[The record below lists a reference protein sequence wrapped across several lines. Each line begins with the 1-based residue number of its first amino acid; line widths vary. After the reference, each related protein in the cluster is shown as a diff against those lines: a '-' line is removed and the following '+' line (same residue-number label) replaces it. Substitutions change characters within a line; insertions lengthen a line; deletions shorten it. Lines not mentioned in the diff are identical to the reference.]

1 MGHPASVLCIRL
13 QELTVTE
20 IEFPELMSGG
30 LWQALLSAQ
39 GFAIAE
45 AESESRLRQLLLD
58 LLSTYSEQEESG
70 NLAACLISRIM
81 LDLS

>member
-1 MGHPASVLCIRL
+1 LVDPTLSANSRRKGMGHPASVLCIRL

-39 GFAIAE
+39 VFAIAE
-45 AESESRLRQLLLD
+45 AE
-58 LLSTYSEQEESG
+58 
-70 NLAACLISRIM
+70 
-81 LDLS
+81 